1 MSRRDEHM
9 LGVAETA
16 RGPVTT
22 GAGAGDRKQGIAA
35 AGGLLGAIAAA
46 SCCVVPLVL
55 FSLGVSGV
63 WIGNLAALAPYQ
75 PIFVVITLGFL
86 GYGYYIVYRKPKAN
100 RAGNQACTR
109 RGPTRTVRIALWVA
123 TVMVAAAVAFPYYAP
138 LLLDA

>member
-1 MSRRDEHM
+1 MSRRDEQM

-22 GAGAGDRKQGIAA
+22 GAGTGDKKQGIAA
-35 AGGLLGAIAAA
+35 AGGLLGAIAAS

-86 GYGYYIVYRKPKAN
+86 GYGYYLVYSMPKAT
-100 RAGNQACTR
+100 RSDNQACAR
-109 RGPTRTVRIALWVA
+109 RGPRRTVKIALWVA
-123 TVMVAAAVAFPYYAP
+123 TVLVAAAVAFPYYAP

>member
-9 LGVAETA
+9 LGMAGTGRVT
-16 RGPVTT
+16 VTT
-22 GAGAGDRKQGIAA
+22 GVGTGDRKQGIAA
-35 AGGLLGAIAAA
+35 AGGLLGAIAAS

-75 PIFVVITLGFL
+75 PIFVIITLGFL
-86 GYGYYIVYRKPKAN
+86 GYGYYLVYRKPKA
-100 RAGNQACTR
+100 AHAENQACAR
-109 RGPTRTVRIALWVA
+109 QSPRRTVKIALWAA
-123 TVMVAAAVAFPYYAP
+123 TVLVAAAMAFPYYAP

>member
-1 MSRRDEHM
+1 MVGEVRTGRES
-9 LGVAETA
+9 
-16 RGPVTT
+16 VTT
-22 GAGAGDRKQGIAA
+22 GAGIGDRKQGIAA
-35 AGGLLGAIAAA
+35 AGGLLGAIAAS

-86 GYGYYIVYRKPKAN
+86 GYGYYLVYSMPKAV
-100 RAGNQACTR
+100 RAENQACPR
-109 RGPTRTVRIALWVA
+109 RGPRRTVKIALWVA
-123 TVMVAAAVAFPYYAP
+123 TVLVAAAVAFPYYAP

>member
-1 MSRRDEHM
+1 M

-22 GAGAGDRKQGIAA
+22 GAGTGDRKQGIAA
-35 AGGLLGAIAAA
+35 AGDLLGAIAAS

-75 PIFVVITLGFL
+75 PIIVVVTLGFL
-86 GYGYYIVYRKPKAN
+86 GYGYYLVYPKPKA
-100 RAGNQACTR
+100 AHAENQACAR
-109 RGPTRTVRIALWVA
+109 QSPRRTVKIALCAA
-123 TVMVAAAVAFPYYAP
+123 TVLVAAAMAFPYYAP

>member
-9 LGVAETA
+9 LGVAGTG
-16 RGPVTT
+16 RVTITT
-22 GAGAGDRKQGIAA
+22 GAGTGDRKQGIAA
-35 AGGLLGAIAAA
+35 AGGLLGAIAAS

-75 PIFVVITLGFL
+75 PIFVIITLGFL
-86 GYGYYIVYRKPKAN
+86 GYGYYLVYRKPEA
-100 RAGNQACTR
+100 AHAENQACAR
-109 RGPTRTVRIALWVA
+109 QGPRRTVKVALWVA
-123 TVMVAAAVAFPYYAP
+123 SVLVAAAMAFPYYAP

>member
-1 MSRRDEHM
+1 M

-22 GAGAGDRKQGIAA
+22 GAGTGDRKQGIAA
-35 AGGLLGAIAAA
+35 AGDLLGAIAAS

-75 PIFVVITLGFL
+75 PIIVVVTLGFL
-86 GYGYYIVYRKPKAN
+86 GYGYYLVYRKPKA
-100 RAGNQACTR
+100 AHAENQACAR
-109 RGPTRTVRIALWVA
+109 QSPRRTVKIALWAA
-123 TVMVAAAVAFPYYAP
+123 TVLVAAAMAFPYYAP

>member
-35 AGGLLGAIAAA
+35 AGGLLGAIATS
-46 SCCVVPLVL
+46 SCCVVPLGL

-75 PIFVVITLGFL
+75 PIFVVVTLGFL
-86 GYGYYIVYRKPKAN
+86 GYGYYLVYRKPKA
-100 RAGNQACTR
+100 AHAENQACAR
-109 RGPTRTVRIALWVA
+109 QGPRRTVKIALWAA
-123 TVMVAAAVAFPYYAP
+123 TVLVAAAMAFPYYAP

>member
-1 MSRRDEHM
+1 M
-9 LGVAETA
+9 LDVAETA

-22 GAGAGDRKQGIAA
+22 GAGSGDRKQGIAA
-35 AGGLLGAIAAA
+35 AGGLLGAIAAS

-75 PIFVVITLGFL
+75 PIFIIITLGFL
-86 GYGYYIVYRKPKAN
+86 GYGYYLVYRKPKA
-100 RAGNQACTR
+100 AHAENQACAR
-109 RGPTRTVRIALWVA
+109 QSPRRTVKISLWVA
-123 TVMVAAAVAFPYYAP
+123 TVLVAAAMAFPYYAP

>member
-1 MSRRDEHM
+1 MSRRDENL
-9 LGVAETA
+9 LGAVGTG
-16 RGPVTT
+16 RVTVTT
-22 GAGAGDRKQGIAA
+22 GAGTGDRKQGIAA
-35 AGGLLGAIAAA
+35 AGGLLGAIAAS

-86 GYGYYIVYRKPKAN
+86 GYGYYLVYRKPKAAS
-100 RAGNQACTR
+100 AGDKPCTR
-109 RGPTRTVRIALWVA
+109 PRRDRSVKIALWVA
-123 TVMVAAAVAFPYYAP
+123 TVLVAAAMAFPYYAP

>member
-1 MSRRDEHM
+1 M

-16 RGPVTT
+16 RGVTT
-22 GAGAGDRKQGIAA
+22 GAGTGDRKQGIAA
-35 AGGLLGAIAAA
+35 AGGLLGAIAAS

-86 GYGYYIVYRKPKAN
+86 GYGYYLVYLKPKAIRSDD
-100 RAGNQACTR
+100 RACAR
-109 RGPTRTVRIALWVA
+109 RGRRRTVKIALWVA
-123 TVMVAAAVAFPYYAP
+123 TVLVAAAAAFPYYAP

>member
-1 MSRRDEHM
+1 MSRREEQV
-9 LGVAETA
+9 LSAAETA

-22 GAGAGDRKQGIAA
+22 GAGTGDRKQGIAA
-35 AGGLLGAIAAA
+35 AGGLLGAIAAS

-75 PIFVVITLGFL
+75 PIIVVVTLGFL
-86 GYGYYIVYRKPKAN
+86 GYGYYLVYRKPKA
-100 RAGNQACTR
+100 AHAENQACAR
-109 RGPTRTVRIALWVA
+109 QSPRRTVKIALWAA
-123 TVMVAAAVAFPYYAP
+123 TVLVAAAMAFPYYAP